1 MKRFWPAWV
10 AALLLLLASCTK
22 DEIIVKTADGRAL
35 TADEVDRDPLSLL
48 PGDAVGLGYLNAKE
62 LYRADFGGRIKSLGP
77 KFLPIPAAANF
88 DPARDLNS
96 IYWGLYSMQGID
108 TVAVASGTFDAP
120 AIERAAGGGQLTPLG
135 VPLVKSSYAG
145 RILYTARN
153 IGFTVLTS
161 KTALFG
167 NETGMRRALDRIQ
180 DGRGSRQVP
189 AWALDLLEQPTAPL
203 SGAVDLKSQ
212 PLSAAAASSA
222 PFLTGLERVRVV
234 GNFEPPGVN
243 LAGTA
248 VYGEPG
254 QAAQG
259 AQSLQQINSY
269 LQSWSLFA
277 ALLGIPQPV
286 RQLGAQPNGRML
298 EFVAGLDGQAV
309 AVLLD
314 QLATAVTT
322 VAATPQG
329 VR

>member
-1 MKRFWPAWV
+1 MRWVWPGWV
-10 AALLLLLASCTK
+10 AALMVVVAACAK
-22 DEIIVKTADGRAL
+22 DEVIVRTADGRAL
-35 TADEVDRDPLSLL
+35 KAEEVDRDPLALL
-48 PGDAVGLGYLNAKE
+48 PGDAVGLGYFSATE

-77 KFLPIPAAANF
+77 KFLPIPGAANF

-96 IYWGLYSMQGID
+96 VYWGLYSMQGID
-108 TVAVASGTFDAP
+108 AVAIASGTFDAP
-120 AIERAAGGGQLTPLG
+120 AIERAASGGQPTPLG

-145 RILYTARN
+145 RVLYTARN
-153 IGFTVLTS
+153 IGFTVLTP
-161 KTALFG
+161 KTVLVG
-167 NETGMRRALDRIQ
+167 NETGIRRALDRIQ
-180 DGRGSRQVP
+180 DGRVSRQVP
-189 AWALDLLEQPTAPL
+189 AWALDLLEQPTAPFC
-203 SGAVDLKSQ
+203 GAVDLKSH

-222 PFLTGLERVRVV
+222 PFLAGLERVRVV

-248 VYGEPG
+248 VYADLE

-259 AQSLQQINSY
+259 AQSLQQINGY
-269 LQSWSLFA
+269 LQSWSFFA

-314 QLATAVTT
+314 QLGSAVTA
-322 VAATPQG
+322 VAATTQG
-329 VR
+329 AK